1 MKVLPYHRLGTVAF
15 GFGTAL
21 LFYFALS
28 YWGRLGN
35 GNFDALGKSSGPA
48 ADAVQVEPGAAY
60 FFTWGVTAGPR
71 LKEIA
76 RASVENRYGDTY
88 QQAYSALSQL
98 TRDLAEVGLALRD
111 VVNVRAY
118 VVADPEPDFAAWERA
133 FGEFFGSFA
142 NPNRPAL
149 TTVGISRLFHS
160 DYRVEVEFTA
170 VFPDG
175 RGPHEAGSRHHEHYA
190 RLSRVETSDR
200 WKSFGRPAWPMSTG
214 KATVEDT
221 GYFFSSSVRPQSL
234 LPNPPPGFYMY
245 GTIAQQSAS
254 LFQQMGEQLK
264 EAGLGFEDVFFM
276 RACVYPG
283 SDPIGKSFATFNQEY
298 SKFFNNE
305 RNPNRPT
312 RTVMSTPGFNYR
324 NQSISIEYY
333 AAYPADSARTLS
345 PPKVSI
351 GDAPA
356 FTGAGNLGPAGV
368 AVPPQSS
375 LVFLSGSLPQ
385 EKGDIESEARSA
397 LQALEAKLEL
407 ADASLAHLVQL
418 RAYLKTAEPK
428 TLDARLATW
437 ERIYRETFASDAAP
451 ALTLLP
457 VVALPQDR
465 LIALE
470 ASAAVSFAGD

>member
-1 MKVLPYHRLGTVAF
+1 MKILPSHRLGSVAF
-15 GFGTAL
+15 GFGAVL
-21 LFYFALS
+21 LFYLVLS
-28 YWGRLGN
+28 YWGRIGN
-35 GNFDALGKSSGPA
+35 GNFDSLGKPSGPA

-60 FFTWGVTAGPR
+60 FFTWGVTASPR

-76 RASVENRYGDTY
+76 RASVESRYGDTY

-98 TRDLAEVGLALRD
+98 TQDLAEVGLALRD
-111 VVNVRAY
+111 VRAY
-118 VVADPEPDFAAWERA
+118 IVADPEPDFAAWEKA
-133 FGEFFGSFA
+133 FSEFFGTFA

-149 TTVGISRLFHS
+149 TTVGIARLFHS

-175 RGPHEAGSRHHEHYA
+175 RGPHEAGSRHHERYA

-234 LPNPPPGFYMY
+234 LPNSPPGFYMF

-254 LFQQMGEQLK
+254 LFKQMGEQLK

-283 SDPIGKSFATFNQEY
+283 SDSISKSFATFNQEY
-298 SKFFNNE
+298 SKFFNND

-312 RTVMSTPGFNYR
+312 RTVMSIPGFNYR

-333 AAYPADSARTLS
+333 AAYPADSEMTIS

-351 GDAPA
+351 GDSPA
-356 FTGAGNLGPAGV
+356 FTGTGSLGPAGA

-375 LVFLSGSLPQ
+375 LVFLSGSLSQ
-385 EKGDIESEARSA
+385 KSGDIESEARSA
-397 LQALEAKLEL
+397 LQTLEAKLEL

-418 RAYLKTAEPK
+418 RAYLKTADPN

-457 VVALPQDR
+457 VVALPLDR

-470 ASAAVSFAGD
+470 ATAAVSTAGD